1 VESDFFINKPQTLST
16 FFPNPAIKCWGL
28 VAMNMADEEI
38 ANAVSQRMADEK
50 IVAYFKVSILHFL
63 TEETHDKPYSK
74 QKR

>member
-1 VESDFFINKPQTLST
+1 
-16 FFPNPAIKCWGL
+16 
-28 VAMNMADEEI
+28 MNMADEEI